1 MDSSVDALLHDS
13 GGAASRAQL
22 LRVVSRATLDD
33 QVRRRLLSA
42 VFPRAYARA
51 WNVDDPS
58 VRLRAALVS
67 AGGEVALSHV
77 TALEQWRLLPVQNG
91 PIHVTAYNPRHP
103 RGVPGELVVHRTRL
117 PLDAVNLNG
126 LNTARAESAA
136 LTSWSLL
143 GEQERRAPIIDG
155 SRRKL
160 FDARRLVDRADAMWW
175 LRDLAALRELVGQIA
190 AGCESELEL
199 WGYTDVFNVPGLDDA
214 SRQVVVEVDGETYRL
229 DAAYEEEMLA
239 VELDGRKYHASP
251 EQWERDIRRDRK
263 VAKLGWQTIRY
274 SHDQLRFDVD
284 GCRRDTLAVRAARRR
299 LVS

>member
-58 VRLRAALVS
+58 VRLRAALVGT
-67 AGGEVALSHV
+67 GGEVALSHV

-126 LNTARAESAA
+126 LNTVRAESAA

-175 LRDLAALRELVGQIA
+175 LRDLAALRSPSSWTGGSTTRRPSSGSATFDAIA
-190 AGCESELEL
+190 RWQSSAGRRFGIHTTSCASTSTGVDATHWPSEL
-199 WGYTDVFNVPGLDDA
+199 PGAA
-214 SRQVVVEVDGETYRL
+214 SFRESWPRSRAT
-229 DAAYEEEMLA
+229 
-239 VELDGRKYHASP
+239 
-251 EQWERDIRRDRK
+251 RR
-263 VAKLGWQTIRY
+263 A
-274 SHDQLRFDVD
+274 
-284 GCRRDTLAVRAARRR
+284 
-299 LVS
+299 